1 MLLFFYIDFPQS
13 LKALD
18 EHAISSKTL
27 LSSTDE
33 FSKVIEKDSDTEV
46 CILMMYTIRTMSFV
60 TKL

>member
-1 MLLFFYIDFPQS
+1 MLVFFYIDFPQS
-13 LKALD
+13 LKGLD

-33 FSKVIEKDSDTEV
+33 FSKVMEKDSDTEV